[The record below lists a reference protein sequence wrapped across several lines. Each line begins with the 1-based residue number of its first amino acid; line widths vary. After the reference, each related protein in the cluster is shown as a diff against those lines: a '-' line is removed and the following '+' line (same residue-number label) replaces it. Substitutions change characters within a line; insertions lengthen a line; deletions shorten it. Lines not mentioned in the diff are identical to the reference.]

1 MYGLNIR
8 IVLGVVWLS
17 EHNILNAVVA
27 DDRRVEETD
36 AKLERELQKSKEEL
50 SDEEVYLRRYDGWGG
65 GRREEGGGFCVVAVV
80 LTYIPTRLFRQKY
93 GSYLCRLRR
102 FRKVSDPLRLRAY
115 CTPTVYVK
123 TVL

>member
-65 GRREEGGGFCVVAVV
+65 GRREEGSV
-80 LTYIPTRLFRQKY
+80 LLLLY
-93 GSYLCRLRR
+93 
-102 FRKVSDPLRLRAY
+102 
-115 CTPTVYVK
+115 
-123 TVL
+123 

>member
-17 EHNILNAVVA
+17 EHNILNALVA

-65 GRREEGGGFCVVAVV
+65 GRRV
-80 LTYIPTRLFRQKY
+80 LCCCCCIDVHTHQAI
-93 GSYLCRLRR
+93 
-102 FRKVSDPLRLRAY
+102 
-115 CTPTVYVK
+115 
-123 TVL
+123 

>member
-1 MYGLNIR
+1 LYGLNIR

-65 GRREEGGGFCVVAVV
+65 GRREEGSV
-80 LTYIPTRLFRQKY
+80 LLLLY
-93 GSYLCRLRR
+93 
-102 FRKVSDPLRLRAY
+102 
-115 CTPTVYVK
+115 
-123 TVL
+123 

>member
-1 MYGLNIR
+1 LYGLNIR

-17 EHNILNAVVA
+17 EHNILNALVA

-65 GRREEGGGFCVVAVV
+65 GRRV
-80 LTYIPTRLFRQKY
+80 LCCCCCIDVHTHQAI
-93 GSYLCRLRR
+93 
-102 FRKVSDPLRLRAY
+102 
-115 CTPTVYVK
+115 
-123 TVL
+123 